1 MQIATP
7 QPPLTSNTG
16 AKPEKKR
23 VFIVDDHPIFR
34 QGLARL
40 IDVELDLS
48 VCGEAASAAHALEA
62 LRQTAADVVLVDIS
76 LPGAD
81 GVELVKHLIAEH
93 PGLPILVVSVHDEQ
107 TYGLRSLRA
116 GALGYLM
123 KREGKELLWQALR
136 AVLNGQVWVSPTLA
150 GQLIYKVARGKE
162 NGRSPLDALTD
173 RELEVLRLL
182 GGGKS
187 SSEIAAALHLSV
199 KTVETHRLH
208 VKQKL
213 DLKTSTDLVRFAMDW
228 MKQEE

>member
-1 MQIATP
+1 MTSGAA
-7 QPPLTSNTG
+7 LT
-16 AKPEKKR
+16 PEKKR

-40 IDVELDLS
+40 IDIETDFS
-48 VCGEAASAAHALEA
+48 VCGEAASAGQALEA
-62 LRQTAADVVLVDIS
+62 LRQIAVDVVLVDIS

-81 GVELVKHLIAEH
+81 GVELVKHLVAEH
-93 PGLPILVVSVHDEQ
+93 PGLPVLVVSVHDEQ

-136 AVLNGQVWVSPTLA
+136 AVLAGQVWVSPTLA
-150 GQLIYKVARGKE
+150 EKLIYKVARGKE
-162 NGRSPLDALTD
+162 NGSSPLDVLTD

-187 SSEIAAALHLSV
+187 SAEIATALHLSV

-213 DLKTSTDLVRFAMDW
+213 DLKTSTDLVRFAVDW
-228 MKQEE
+228 MKQENG